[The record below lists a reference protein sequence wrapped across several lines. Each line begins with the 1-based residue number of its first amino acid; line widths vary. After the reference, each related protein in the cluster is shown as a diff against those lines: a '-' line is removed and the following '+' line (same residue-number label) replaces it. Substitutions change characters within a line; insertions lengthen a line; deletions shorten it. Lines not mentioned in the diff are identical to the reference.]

1 MTRQQENRSEYYCQI
16 PRQRENR
23 FEEIRIL
30 LVIIDNERIDLICEE
45 RLDLKK
51 KNEMTVMNMIDW
63 SKIDL
68 EEVKER

>member
-1 MTRQQENRSEYYCQI
+1 MTRQQENRSEYCCQI
-16 PRQRENR
+16 PRQQENR
-23 FEEIRIL
+23 FEEIRIP
-30 LVIIDNERIDLICEE
+30 LVIIDSERIDLICEK

-51 KNEMTVMNMIDW
+51 KNKMTVMNMIDW